1 MEYRRTAVTR
11 AKSQSIALATL
22 DRKNGKVN
30 FLRKLRKWND
40 VKDYPART
48 VVFAEGDPADYLY
61 IVLSGEL
68 ELTISG
74 DLLSTESAGG
84 LVGEMAIIESA
95 QQGAEATTLTE
106 ASLARFDRDQLSDF
120 MHQNSEFS
128 VHVLDVLA
136 SRLRLVDEYSTI
148 DFKL

>member
-1 MEYRRTAVTR
+1 
-11 AKSQSIALATL
+11 
-22 DRKNGKVN
+22 VN
-30 FLRKLRKWND
+30 FLKKLQSWND
-40 VKDYPART
+40 VIVYPAQT
-48 VVFAEGDPADYLY
+48 VVYAEGDPADYLY

-84 LVGEMAIIESA
+84 LIGEMAIIESA

-106 ASLARFDRDQLSDF
+106 ATLARFDRDQLSDF
-120 MHQNSEFS
+120 MNQNTEFS
-128 VHVLDVLA
+128 VHLLDVLA

>member
-1 MEYRRTAVTR
+1 
-11 AKSQSIALATL
+11 
-22 DRKNGKVN
+22 VN
-30 FLRKLRKWND
+30 FLKKLQSWND
-40 VKDYPART
+40 VIVYPAQT
-48 VVFAEGDPADYLY
+48 VVYAEGDPADYLY

-84 LVGEMAIIESA
+84 LIGEMAIIESA

-106 ASLARFDRDQLSDF
+106 ATLARFDRDQLSDF
-120 MHQNSEFS
+120 MNQNSEFS
-128 VHVLDVLA
+128 VHLLDVLA

>member
-1 MEYRRTAVTR
+1 M
-11 AKSQSIALATL
+11 
-22 DRKNGKVN
+22 D
-30 FLRKLRKWND
+30 FLRKLRSWSD
-40 VKDYPART
+40 VKDYPARS
-48 VVFAEGDPADYLY
+48 VIFAEGDAADYLY

-68 ELTISG
+68 ELTLSG

-95 QQGAEATTLTE
+95 QQGVEATALTE

-120 MHQNSEFS
+120 MHQNTEFS

-136 SRLRLVDEYSTI
+136 SRLRLVDEYNTT